1 MLRLFSLLFKLGLPY
16 GACDVTNGYEAAAAL
31 WRSPKQWHIPIWQYI
46 ANGAEFLG
54 LFGVGGAA
62 RVIGFMDRIE
72 KRQRRSRTG
81 SQAIGT
87 DPAKQG
93 KGFGGVLI
101 RHPGVARPSIL
112 CGASHAPRPDWTW
125 LREPPE

>member
-16 GACDVTNGYEAAAAL
+16 GACDVTNGYEAAAAR

-62 RVIGFMDRIE
+62 RVMSFMDRVE
-72 KRQRRSRTG
+72 KRHPQEPHWYL
-81 SQAIGT
+81 QAIGT
-87 DPAKQG
+87 YPAKQG

-101 RHPGVARPSIL
+101 RRPGVADHLSYVAQLTLPGLTDS
-112 CGASHAPRPDWTW
+112 AS
-125 LREPPE
+125 